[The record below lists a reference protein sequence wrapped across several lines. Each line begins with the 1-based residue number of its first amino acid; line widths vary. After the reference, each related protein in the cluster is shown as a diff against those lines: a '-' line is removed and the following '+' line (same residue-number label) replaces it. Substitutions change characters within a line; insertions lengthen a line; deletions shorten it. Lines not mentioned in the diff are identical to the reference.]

1 MEKQLGQTSVYTEAA
16 NLMKHNAIPEMRKDR
31 ISVRRR
37 REVMHTVRRDINQL
51 SNYTK

>member
-31 ISVRRR
+31 MSVRKR
-37 REVMHTVRRDINQL
+37 REVMRTVGWDVNQL